1 MNVIKQILF
10 NHRGAIILAIL
21 TSIIVAAP
29 QVYFRIDHKDLYQE
43 GRQVIEMLP
52 HGGWAER
59 VTEIQDGHGLGNIY
73 QKEGKDDPYIY
84 QPLGPMVVA
93 YAGSIFNLEIN
104 NTLLLSRFVLPF
116 IIFLLIYGFVF
127 LVSRDKFAALASS
140 VVLLLAD
147 SVLSYSGITLL
158 LQGVSPDHFLRL
170 ARPVSPAVIY
180 LFLFAFLL
188 FFWQF
193 YRKWNWQYGVLSA
206 ILLGLN
212 FYNYFYTWTYLY
224 AFGGVLILLLIIQ
237 RNWKQVL
244 RIGSVFVGGAIV
256 AIPCFINMY
265 LASQFPTFERVGIA
279 SGIILTHHP
288 LFVGT
293 SVIAALIV
301 FLLFF
306 SREDKDKYIFGL
318 AILLAPF
325 LTMNQQIFTGKIM
338 QPDHYHW
345 FFHKPLGIIFV
356 LITIFY
362 LFDRRHL
369 DLYKKIFAILVI
381 TSSIATAVFIQAYS
395 YQYDS
400 RDGGEIAIERQRY
413 GPVIDWL
420 NSNARKEAQI
430 FGNNDTANMIVL
442 YTPLNVLYHDG
453 ICCQSI
459 SVTVPTLYETL
470 FIFFRLNGVDAQS
483 AYEAFSRERASVSRH
498 IFGIYYRK
506 LNGTYESMPDEK
518 FEEIVTLYKE
528 TLSMPTPK
536 WLEQIF
542 EKYEVE
548 YIVWDKV
555 ANPEWQLESYPF
567 LKEVALFDSMA
578 IYQKYR

>member
-1 MNVIKQILF
+1 MNVIRQTFL
-10 NHRGAIILAIL
+10 NHRMAIIFAIL
-21 TSIIVAAP
+21 VSVITAFP
-29 QVYFRIDHKDLYQE
+29 QVYFRIDHKELYQE
-43 GRQVIEMLP
+43 GKQVVEMLP

-59 VTEIQDGHGLGNIY
+59 VNEIQGGHGLGNIY
-73 QKEGKDDPYIY
+73 QKEGKNDPYIY

-93 YAGSIFNLEIN
+93 YMGEIFALDIN
-104 NTLLLSRFVLPF
+104 NTMLLSRLVLPF
-116 IIFLLIYGFVF
+116 AVFLLIYGFVF
-127 LVSRDKFAALASS
+127 LVSRNKFAALSS
-140 VVLLLAD
+140 AVVLLFAD
-147 SVLSYSGITLL
+147 SVLSYSGIALL
-158 LQGVSPDHFLRL
+158 LQGVSPGHFLRL

-193 YRKWNWQYGVLSA
+193 YRKRNWQYGVLSA
-206 ILLGLN
+206 VLLGLN

-224 AFGGVLILLLIIQ
+224 AFGAILILIHVLLK
-237 RNWKQVL
+237 RWEDAL
-244 RIGSVFVGGAIV
+244 RIGGVFAGAILV
-256 AIPCFINMY
+256 AIPYFINMY
-265 LASQFPTFERVGIA
+265 LASQFPTFERVGVA

-288 LFVGT
+288 LFVGA
-293 SVIAALIV
+293 SVIAALVV

-306 SREDKDKYIFGL
+306 PKQDKDKYIFGL

-325 LTMNQQIFTGKIM
+325 LTMNQQILTGKIM

-362 LFDRRHL
+362 FFDRRHL
-369 DLYKKIFAILVI
+369 DLYKKIFTIFVI

-395 YQYDS
+395 YKYDS
-400 RDGGEIAIERQRY
+400 RDGGQIAIERQKY

-420 NSNARKEAQI
+420 NSNVEKEAQI
-430 FGNNDTANMIVL
+430 FGNNETANMIVL

-459 SVTVPTLYETL
+459 SVTESTLQETL
-470 FIFFRLNGVDAQS
+470 FIFFRLNQVDAQS
-483 AYEAFSRERASVSRH
+483 AYEAFSRERAFVSRQ
-498 IFGIYYRK
+498 FYGIYYRK
-506 LNGTYESMPDEK
+506 LNGSYESIPDEK
-518 FEEIVTLYKE
+518 FDEIVDMYKE
-528 TLSMPTPK
+528 TLRTPTSK

-548 YIVWDKV
+548 YLVWDKK
-555 ANPEWQLESYPF
+555 ADPLWQLDKYKF
-567 LKEVALFDSMA
+567 LEKSAEFGSMT
-578 IYQKYR
+578 IYRVK